1 MINNLTIKNFK
12 CFEHLNIELSNL
24 NVFAGINSM
33 GKSTVIQA
41 ILLLRQSFEMGTIDK
56 GLHLNGELTQIG
68 TGFDLM
74 YRNSDKDEVSI
85 ELSAE
90 GNSTFWKYKYNKDSD
105 YQSIESTNINQEII
119 ERTNIF
125 SPTFS
130 YISAERIG
138 PQRYYKQSY
147 HEIYERNQVG
157 FKGEL
162 FADYLA
168 KRGLEDK
175 VENKNV
181 LFDEETNEHL
191 LYQTEKWLSVISP
204 GIHINPKQYQEA
216 GLVGIEYKVYG
227 SDYTPVNVG
236 FGLSYV
242 VPIIVSLLKAKPGD
256 LVIIENPE
264 AHLHPKGQRKMGEL
278 IARASAGGVQIIL
291 ETHSD
296 HILNGIRLSV
306 KNRVISRNNIR
317 LNYFYQKVESDL
329 SLGEIV
335 THQKCS
341 PVILDDGSLS
351 DWPDGFF
358 DEWDKALDELF

>member
-41 ILLLRQSFEMGTIDK
+41 ILLLRQSFEMGTVDK

-90 GNSTFWKYKYNKDSD
+90 GATAFWKYKYNKDSD
-105 YQSIESTNINQEII
+105 YQSIEHTNINQEMI

-168 KRGLEDK
+168 KRGLADK
-175 VENKNV
+175 VENKSI
-181 LFDEETNEHL
+181 LFDEETNDHL
-191 LYQTEKWLSVISP
+191 IYQTEKWLSVISP

-242 VPIIVSLLKAKPGD
+242 VPIIVSLLKAKQGD

-278 IARASAGGVQIIL
+278 ISKASAGGVQIIL

-306 KNRVISRNNIR
+306 KNGVISRNNIR

>member
-1 MINNLTIKNFK
+1 MINKLKIRNFK
-12 CFEHLNIELSNL
+12 CFEELDVELSNL

-33 GKSTVIQA
+33 GKSSVIQA
-41 ILLLRQSFEMGTIDK
+41 ILLLRQSYEMGTISS
-56 GLHLNGELTQIG
+56 GLHLNGSLIELG

-74 YRNSDKDEVSI
+74 NRDSNEDIIRIGVLAENK
-85 ELSAE
+85 EL
-90 GNSTFWKYKYNKDSD
+90 FWNYIYNKDSD
-105 YQSIESTNINQEII
+105 YQELKETNFDFSDEFEI
-119 ERTNIF
+119 NIF
-125 SPTFS
+125 KPSFC

-138 PQRYYKQSY
+138 PQKFYKQS
-147 HEIYERNQVG
+147 HHDIYQKNQVG
-157 FKGEL
+157 TKGEL

-175 VENKNV
+175 VENSNV
-181 LFDEETNEHL
+181 LYPDTSELL
-191 LYQTEKWLSVISP
+191 LYQTEQWLSVISP
-204 GIHINPKQYQEA
+204 GIHIHPKEYQEA
-216 GLVGIEYKVYG
+216 GIVGIGYNVYN
-227 SDYTPVNVG
+227 SEYTPMNVG
-236 FGLSYV
+236 FGISYV
-242 VPIIVSLLKAKPGD
+242 APIIVSLLKAKSGD

-278 IARASAGGVQIIL
+278 IAKAASGGAQIVL

-306 KNRVISRNNIR
+306 KNKTISANDVR
-317 LNYFYQKVESDL
+317 LNYFFQRMESN
-329 SLGEIV
+329 SILGEKAI
-335 THQKCS
+335 HEKCS